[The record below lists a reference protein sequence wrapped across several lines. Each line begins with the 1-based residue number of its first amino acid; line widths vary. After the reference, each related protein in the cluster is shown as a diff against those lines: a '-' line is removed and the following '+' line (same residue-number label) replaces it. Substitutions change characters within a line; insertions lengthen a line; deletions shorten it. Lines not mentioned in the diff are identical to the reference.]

1 MSAETFH
8 ATYPLLPRWR
18 EVKADVDP
26 QGLLQSDL
34 ARRLRLVEAD
44 K

>member
-8 ATYPLLPRWR
+8 ATYALLPRWR
-18 EVKADVDP
+18 EVKAQVDP

-34 ARRLRLVEAD
+34 ARRLQIVESG